1 LMQPLLQPPASVSR
15 ATDPSPS
22 VLSDLSNS
30 SLVGS
35 EIARYLD
42 VQSLGRFSSTS
53 KQNRYE
59 VSAEIERRKAVCILL
74 LQKFYRE
81 IYFDL
86 LMRGS
91 IRACHNEIDRAY
103 RHNKS
108 VLYVFCCT
116 QRDLITKG
124 RKCI

>member
-1 LMQPLLQPPASVSR
+1 MHRKISLPSPEKQHWLLVLMQPLLQPPASVSR

-59 VSAEIERRKAVCILL
+59 VSAEIERR
-74 LQKFYRE
+74 
-81 IYFDL
+81 
-86 LMRGS
+86 
-91 IRACHNEIDRAY
+91 
-103 RHNKS
+103 
-108 VLYVFCCT
+108 
-116 QRDLITKG
+116 
-124 RKCI
+124 